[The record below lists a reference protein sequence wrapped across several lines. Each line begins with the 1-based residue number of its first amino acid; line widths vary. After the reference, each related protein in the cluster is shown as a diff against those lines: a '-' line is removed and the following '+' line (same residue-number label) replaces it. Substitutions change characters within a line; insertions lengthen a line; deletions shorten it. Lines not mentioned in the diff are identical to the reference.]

1 MGNINQI
8 LVHNIIIML
17 LLVVE
22 GYLLPP
28 DYLKLGGKCRN
39 EAIDSDDNL

>member
-22 GYLLPP
+22 GYLPP